1 MLAFHEAHHKIEW
14 PNTHPTSFDSRAS
27 AMPKLLTPSFSFG
40 ARSGLRPILCAL
52 SVASALAVCCVLLG
66 QEQPAKTSRTEAT
79 KDFVQLLVDGKFDKA
94 VADFDAIMLKVMP
107 AEQLKKTWEGVL
119 ADAGAYKKTLETR
132 SETAGMYLIVHVTC
146 EFAKRPLDVRVVFN
160 KAGKVSGLQFRPPAP
175 KGTEEIWEGK
185 LKVGVVELRI
195 VFHLFKTKDGSYAGT
210 MDSPDQGAKG
220 IPLDEVSFKDNALE
234 LKLKRAAIVVD
245 GTRDM
250 SGQEIKGHFKQ
261 GKQTLPITLKRVTK
275 VQEARRP
282 QTPRKPYPYQEVDV
296 AYENTKS
303 GIHLTGS
310 LTLPRTSS
318 PVPAVLLITGS
329 GAQDRDE
336 TIFAHK
342 PFLVLADAL
351 TRRGIAVLRVDDR
364 GVGGSTGSVSNSTSA
379 DFAEDVLAGV
389 AFLKG
394 RKEIDPTRIGL
405 IGHSEGGLIAPM
417 VASQSRDI
425 AFVVMLAGPGVSGEQ
440 ILYTQGAAILKS
452 IGADA
457 KHLERENEQQHRLF
471 AILREEKDS
480 ALAQA
485 KMKAAIAQLTAKLGK
500 DEKKKVTEAMPEL
513 EGQLSTLSTPWFRYF
528 LTYDPR
534 PTLLKVTCPVLA
546 LDGDKDLQVDSKI
559 NLPIIAAA
567 LKEGG
572 NRDVTTKEL
581 PNLNHLFQTCKTG
594 AVAEYGTIEETISPE
609 VLQTVGDWIEQ
620 RTGKSGSR

>member
-1 MLAFHEAHHKIEW
+1 LA
-14 PNTHPTSFDSRAS
+14 P
-27 AMPKLLTPSFSFG
+27 G
-40 ARSGLRPILCAL
+40 AILCTL
-52 SVASALAVCCVLLG
+52 SVASALAVCCVLPG
-66 QEQPAKTSRTEAT
+66 QEQSAKVSRTETA
-79 KDFVQLLVDGKFDKA
+79 KNFVQLLVDGKFDKA
-94 VADFDAIMLKVMP
+94 VADFDAVMLKVMP
-107 AEQLKKTWEGVL
+107 ADQLKQTWEGVL

-132 SETAGMYLIVHVTC
+132 TETAGIYRVVHVTC
-146 EFAKRPLDVRVVFN
+146 EFAKRPLDVHIVFN
-160 KAGKVSGLQFRPPAP
+160 KAGKISGLQFRAPAP

-185 LKVGVVELRI
+185 LKVGVIELRI
-195 VFHLFKTKDGSYAGT
+195 VFHLFKAKDGSYAGT

-220 IPLDEVSFKDNALE
+220 IPLDEVSFKDNALG

-245 GTRDM
+245 GTRDK

-261 GKQTLPITLKRVTK
+261 GKQTIPLTLKRVTK

-282 QTPRKPYPYQEVDV
+282 QTPRKPYPYQEVEV

-303 GIHLTGS
+303 GIHLTGA
-310 LTLPRTSS
+310 LTLPRSSS

-329 GAQDRDE
+329 GGQDRDE
-336 TIFAHK
+336 TIFEHR
-342 PFLVLADAL
+342 PFLVLADFL

-364 GVGGSTGSVSNSTSA
+364 GMGGSTGSVSKSTSA

-405 IGHSEGGLIAPM
+405 VGHSEGGLIAPM
-417 VASQSRDI
+417 VASRSRDI
-425 AFVVMLAGPGVSGEQ
+425 AFIVMLAGPGVSGEQ

-452 IGADA
+452 TGADA
-457 KHLERENEQQHRLF
+457 KQLERQNEIQHRMF
-471 AILREEKDS
+471 AILRQEKDS

-485 KMKAAIAQLTAKLGK
+485 KLKAAIAQLSSKLGK
-500 DEKKKVTEAMPEL
+500 DEKKEATEAMPEL
-513 EGQLSTLSTPWFRYF
+513 EGRLSVLLTPWFRYF

-534 PTLLKVTCPVLA
+534 PALVKVACPVLA
-546 LDGDKDLQVDSKI
+546 LNGDKDLQVDSKI
-559 NLPIIAAA
+559 NLPAIAAA

-572 NRDVTTKEL
+572 NRDVTTKEV

-594 AVAEYGTIEETISPE
+594 AVAEYGSIEETISPE
-609 VLQTVGDWIEQ
+609 VLQTIGDWIQQ